1 MEIKLKLSREAA
13 TALNH
18 AMSNTEAKRR
28 TELRKHS
35 KITRAFSAGCTDKEE
50 TFFNGVKQDITRF
63 RAGEL
68 CLPDEDT
75 FKYLKESV
83 DRRIELGI
91 PGTLTDG
98 YDCLADVVDAM
109 KDALDKAEA
118 KPEKK

>member
-1 MEIKLKLSREAA
+1 LSREAA

-28 TELRKHS
+28 VELRKHS
-35 KITRAFSAGCTDKEE
+35 KITRAYNAGCTDKEE
-50 TFFNGVKQDITRF
+50 TVFNGVKQDIVRF

-68 CLPDEDT
+68 VLPDEDT
-75 FKYLKESV
+75 FKYLKDSV

-98 YDCLADVVDAM
+98 YDCLADAVEKK
-109 KDALDKAEA
+109 KDELDKAE
-118 KPEKK
+118 PDKK